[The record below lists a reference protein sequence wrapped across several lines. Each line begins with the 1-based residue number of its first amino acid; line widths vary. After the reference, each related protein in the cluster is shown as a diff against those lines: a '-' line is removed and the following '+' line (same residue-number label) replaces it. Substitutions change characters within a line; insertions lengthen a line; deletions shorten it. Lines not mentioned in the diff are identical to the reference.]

1 MAELTT
7 LARPYARAAFE
18 SAHEASALAAWS
30 EALTLLA
37 AISAETSVKSL
48 VASPTL
54 TAEKKSQS
62 IVDIC
67 EGELNQAQQNF
78 VRTLADNDRLPLL
91 PEIAVLFELYKANQE
106 KSVDVNIETAFE
118 LSAEQSSELEAS
130 LKKTLARDVELSA
143 SVNKELLGGVFI
155 RAGDTVIDASIRGR
169 LQKLARA
176 MSA

>member
-18 SAHEASALAAWS
+18 SAFETSSLAEWS
-30 EALTLLA
+30 EALALLA
-37 AISAETSVKSL
+37 AISGEASVKSL
-48 VASPTL
+48 MVSPTL
-54 TAEKKSQS
+54 TSEQKSQN
-62 IVDIC
+62 IIDIC
-67 EGELNQAQQNF
+67 EGKLNQGQQNF
-78 VRTLADNDRLPLL
+78 VKNLADYDRLPLL
-91 PEIAVLFELYKANQE
+91 PEISVLFELYKANQE
-106 KSVDVNIETAFE
+106 KSVDVDIETAFE
-118 LSAEQSSELEAS
+118 LSATQTSELEAS

>member
-37 AISAETSVKSL
+37 AISAETPVKSL

-67 EGELNQAQQNF
+67 EGELNQTQQNF

-91 PEIAVLFELYKANQE
+91 PEITVLFELYKANQE
-106 KSVDVNIETAFE
+106 KSVDVTINTAFE
-118 LSAEQSSELEAS
+118 LDDEMTSKLASA
-130 LKKTLARDVELSA
+130 LKSKLQRDVQVSTAVDRSLI
-143 SVNKELLGGVFI
+143 GGVVV
-155 RAGDTVIDASIRGR
+155 RAGDIVIDGSVKGR
-169 LQKLARA
+169 LAKLAEA
-176 MSA
+176 VSI